1 MKNLSKKISILGL
14 ITLTISGIFSLIS
27 PISTQAA
34 KNQNANRELGDC
46 SYFLGL
52 TSWDCNVNISNE
64 ETLKSGIW
72 QIAANVATDITVI
85 AAYLVIGYVIY
96 GGYLYIFSGGEANK
110 VATGK
115 KALYQAF
122 LGLAI
127 VMSANIIMT
136 GIRVA
141 LVGSSGNIGS
151 CASSGGCV
159 DPGTMVTNAIQWVIA
174 ISGIISAIFV
184 VYGGISYTTSAGDP
198 NKLQKAKSMITYA
211 LIGLAIVA
219 LAEVI
224 TAFVSS
230 QIRQANENAY
240 INQTIVSKEVYE
252 KIN

>member
-1 MKNLSKKISILGL
+1 MKNLFKKLSILGI
-14 ITLTISGIFSLIS
+14 ITLTMTGFISLIS
-27 PISTQAA
+27 PVSVQAA
-34 KNQNANRELGDC
+34 SNGNRNLGDC
-46 SYFLGL
+46 SNVFLGL
-52 TSWDCNVNISNE
+52 TSWDCGMIENVTNE
-64 ETLKSGIW
+64 DDLKSNIW
-72 QIAANVATDITVI
+72 RIAANVATDITVI
-85 AAYLVIGYVIY
+85 AAYLVLGYVIY
-96 GGYLYIFSGGEANK
+96 GGYLYVFSGGEPGK

-141 LVGSSGNIGS
+141 LVGNNTLCNADVSS
-151 CASSGGCV
+151 CV
-159 DPGTMVTNAIQWVIA
+159 TPEGMVENAIQWVI
-174 ISGIISAIFV
+174 GIAGVISAIFV

-198 NKLQKAKSMITYA
+198 SKLQKAKNMITYA

-230 QIRQANENAY
+230 QIQKANDDASY
-240 INQTIVSKEVYE
+240 INQKAISKEVYE
-252 KIN
+252 KNS